1 MKKDWRQFHK
11 GDLILTESGMGFP
24 AFVYE
29 SQRSKDYISIYAF
42 GLADEHGSE
51 YPEKAYKIEDKEVFF
66 TQCEK
71 WGYKKDYVI
80 EKAKQF
86 KVAL

>member
-11 GDLILTESGMGFP
+11 GDLILTECGFP

-29 SQRSKDYISIYAF
+29 NQVSKGYISIYAF
-42 GLADEHGSE
+42 GIEDEHGSE
-51 YPEKAYKIEDKEVFF
+51 YPEKATKIDKTTFLN
-66 TQCEK
+66 QCLYR
-71 WGYKKDYVI
+71 GYKEEYI
-80 EKAKQF
+80 MEKANQF